1 MFQLRT
7 ARLILQPHTMHN
19 AAKLNEWFNDPDLTY
34 FDGEEQETL
43 KAEPLGK
50 TQAYLKRILQ
60 PQPDADII
68 HYAIHKRADERLI
81 GYGQIARID
90 RYNRRCLLGIT
101 IGEKSEWGRGY
112 AQEALS
118 AVIEYCFAVL
128 RLNRIGAAVYDFNHR
143 SIQLFEGLGFC
154 REGTLRQNV
163 LKQGEFAD
171 EHLYSLL
178 RAEWEKLDS
187 DAQGQRQEQDG

>member
-1 MFQLRT
+1 
-7 ARLILQPHTMHN
+7 
-19 AAKLNEWFNDPDLTY
+19 
-34 FDGEEQETL
+34 
-43 KAEPLGK
+43 
-50 TQAYLKRILQ
+50 
-60 PQPDADII
+60 
-68 HYAIHKRADERLI
+68 
-81 GYGQIARID
+81 
-90 RYNRRCLLGIT
+90 
-101 IGEKSEWGRGY
+101 
-112 AQEALS
+112 
-118 AVIEYCFAVL
+118 VL
-128 RLNRIGAAVYDFNHR
+128 RLNRIGAAVYDFNQR

>member
-7 ARLILQPHTMHN
+7 TRLILQPHALDN
-19 AAKLNEWFNDPDLTY
+19 AAKLHEWFNDPHLTY

-43 KAEPLGK
+43 QPEPLEK

-60 PQPDADII
+60 LQPDADII
-68 HYAIHKRADERLI
+68 HYAIHKRADEHLI
-81 GYGQIARID
+81 GYGQIAHID
-90 RYNRRCLLGIT
+90 RYNRLCLLGIT
-101 IGEKSEWGRGY
+101 IGEKQEWGRGY
-112 AQEALS
+112 AREALS
-118 AVIEYCFAVL
+118 AVIEYCFAAL
-128 RLNRIGAAVYDFNHR
+128 QLNRIAAAVYGFHHR

-171 EHLYSLL
+171 EHLCSML
-178 RAEWEKLDS
+178 RAEW
-187 DAQGQRQEQDG
+187 DAEGQRQEPDG